1 MIRYGMKHK
10 LAAQAERER
19 LIAQWQA
26 YPRAVQMCLSTL
38 LQEYGLRAARLATEA
53 VEARRQVSPPETPR
67 GGLHSEFSA

>member
-1 MIRYGMKHK
+1 MIRAGMTRK

-26 YPRAVQMCLSTL
+26 YPRAVQKCLSTL

-53 VEARRQVSPPETPR
+53 VEARQATPPQEE
-67 GGLHSEFSA
+67 HV